1 MTRSKEWND
10 LLARLAESPP
20 CRLEVEHNAPFII
33 DHFSM
38 RKELAK
44 KKQSK
49 LKHYIS
55 TPMRILKK
63 AKELYVKGVVDCTG
77 ALGVGVASS
86 VQRSKRELS
95 GTVPVAVGNQTL
107 VPMIRNETLT
117 RAVSAGYRY
126 KYNRRKMS
134 YQTEPEVRKMG
145 TIDEDKP
152 CYFEEDDHSKAKL
165 LYLYPRTRPR
175 VVHSRPVPV

>member
-1 MTRSKEWND
+1 
-10 LLARLAESPP
+10 
-20 CRLEVEHNAPFII
+20 
-33 DHFSM
+33 M

-95 GTVPVAVGNQTL
+95 GKALWYLCFLSFPLHV
-107 VPMIRNETLT
+107 RN
-117 RAVSAGYRY
+117 
-126 KYNRRKMS
+126 
-134 YQTEPEVRKMG
+134 
-145 TIDEDKP
+145 
-152 CYFEEDDHSKAKL
+152 
-165 LYLYPRTRPR
+165 
-175 VVHSRPVPV
+175 SRSEMLNNDYVDV